1 MARPGVTRDQVFEA
15 ADALALEGQ
24 TPTVVAVRNR
34 LGGGSPNTITP
45 LLAEWKEQHELTHA
59 DALPPLPE
67 QVESAMRQV
76 WGAAWKETQAQLEA
90 EREALSALRKELERE
105 RSEMLK
111 EIEHLDEA
119 LETSKIEQQAGFDN
133 LVGEKIAHDQTKAK
147 AQEAKTLAK
156 SELSHATKD
165 ANRERQAREKAEQ
178 VATELRVEVASL
190 TEALSASKNELERET
205 VRLDGAVEKLKHELQ
220 AGDDARE
227 SEKRAHEQTK
237 ARAQEA
243 KALAKAELT
252 HATKAEGLERKAR
265 GKAEKEAVDLR
276 VEVASLTERAA
287 QVQELKEMVEGLQG
301 RLAELAKGERTIS

>member
-111 EIEHLDEA
+111 EIEHLDGE

-133 LVGEKIAHDQTKAK
+133 LVGEKMAHDQTKAK
-147 AQEAKTLAK
+147 AQEAKTLGK

-165 ANRERQAREKAEQ
+165 ADRERQAREKAEQ

-205 VRLDGAVEKLKHELQ
+205 ERLEKLKHELQ

-243 KALAKAELT
+243 KALAKL
-252 HATKAEGLERKAR
+252 
-265 GKAEKEAVDLR
+265 
-276 VEVASLTERAA
+276 S
-287 QVQELKEMVEGLQG
+287 
-301 RLAELAKGERTIS
+301 